1 MVVVGF
7 HLAGGFLVDFFFP
20 VVMSSSWLALPCL
33 LGWGWLK
40 KLLLPSKFGVAEAAG
55 REAEQ

>member
-1 MVVVGF
+1 MIVVGF
-7 HLAGGFLVDFFFP
+7 GLVGGFLVSFFFP

-33 LGWGWLK
+33 LGWGWLT

-55 REAEQ
+55 SEAEQ